1 MMTNILNIILSV
13 TIKLSIIALIFI
25 VIAFLVEFALEHY
38 QRKIGGVDFLDR
50 IREYFEEKEDVEQSR
65 KNLQEEK
72 KEIEKERKKNESE
85 KKRLIDKSNSLDEYY
100 DKRKTYIDEDQQE
113 LDYYL
118 DFWSRMTAENE
129 YQNNT
134 DAMQHMK
141 EVITA
146 SSSKRKFLKFLKEEL
161 PKANSPVVVQEIYEE
176 LEQLFEGTNYQKY
189 VLEAYQDRASRSNP
203 VLVAFEL
210 YSCYNVKNAA

>member
-1 MMTNILNIILSV
+1 MANILNIILSV
-13 TIKLSIIALIFI
+13 TVKLSVIALVFI

-38 QRKIGGVDFLDR
+38 QQKVGGADFLDK
-50 IREYFEEKEDVEQSR
+50 IREYFEEKEDLEQSR
-65 KNLQEEK
+65 KVLRDEKREIKKEKDKVELEK
-72 KEIEKERKKNESE
+72 KKLS
-85 KKRLIDKSNSLDEYY
+85 DKAESLDEYCSQQETCINEE
-100 DKRKTYIDEDQQE
+100 RQE

-118 DFWSRMTAENE
+118 DFWDQMTVENE
-129 YQNNT
+129 YQNNN

-161 PKANSPVVVQEIYEE
+161 PKANSPVVVCEIYEE
-176 LEQLFEGTNYQKY
+176 LEQLFKDTKYQEY

-210 YSCYNVKNAA
+210 YSCYNIKNAA

>member
-1 MMTNILNIILSV
+1 MANILNIILSV
-13 TIKLSIIALIFI
+13 TVKLSVIALVFI

-38 QRKIGGVDFLDR
+38 QQKVGGADFFDK
-50 IREYFEEKEDVEQSR
+50 IREYFEEKEDLEQSR
-65 KNLQEEK
+65 KILRDEKREIKKEKNKVELEK
-72 KEIEKERKKNESE
+72 KKLS
-85 KKRLIDKSNSLDEYY
+85 DKAESLDEYY
-100 DKRKTYIDEDQQE
+100 SQQETCINEERQE

-118 DFWSRMTAENE
+118 DFWDQMTVENE
-129 YQNNT
+129 YQNNN

-161 PKANSPVVVQEIYEE
+161 PKANSPVVVREIYEE
-176 LEQLFEGTNYQKY
+176 LEQLFKDTKYQGY

-210 YSCYNVKNAA
+210 YSCYNFKNAA

>member
-1 MMTNILNIILSV
+1 MANILNIILSV
-13 TIKLSIIALIFI
+13 TVKLSVIALVFI

-38 QRKIGGVDFLDR
+38 QQKVGGADFLDR
-50 IREYFEEKEDVEQSR
+50 IREYFEEKEDIEQSR
-65 KNLQEEK
+65 KNLQKEK
-72 KEIEKERKKNESE
+72 KEIEKEKK
-85 KKRLIDKSNSLDEYY
+85 KLIDKSNSLDESY
-100 DKRKTYIDEDQQE
+100 DEWETYINEEQQE

-118 DFWSRMTAENE
+118 DFWDQMTVENE
-129 YQNNT
+129 YQNNN

-161 PKANSPVVVQEIYEE
+161 PKANSPVVVREIYEE
-176 LEQLFEGTNYQKY
+176 LEQLFKDTKYQEY

-210 YSCYNVKNAA
+210 YSCYNFKNAA